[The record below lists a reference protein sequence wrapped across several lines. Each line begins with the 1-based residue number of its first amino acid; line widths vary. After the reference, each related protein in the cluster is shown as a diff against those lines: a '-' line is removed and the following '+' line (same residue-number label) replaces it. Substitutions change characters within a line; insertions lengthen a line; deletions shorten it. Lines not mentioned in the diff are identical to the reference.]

1 MIRYW
6 LDLPTLG
13 VFLSLIVLYFGVAL
27 LLASLVFL
35 SPLRRH
41 LHRLNGVVAPF
52 FGAVAILFA
61 LLAGFLGNDIS
72 DRNREAFRTVQAEAG
87 ALRNIYTLS
96 VASASDMRAIR
107 AALKV
112 YANSVAADEWPAMA
126 ELRPSAKTES
136 AYDNLLREI
145 SEPSIA
151 RDSGAAV
158 HAALLG
164 SALKVGAARSERLA
178 LASDHTNDLKWL
190 VVIVLALLTQ
200 IAIAV
205 VHLERPGAFIA
216 SLAIFSCAVVV
227 VLGVLALQE
236 YPFDGAF
243 QVTSAPI
250 GALNSLAE

>member
-6 LDLPTLG
+6 LDLSVPG
-13 VFLSLIVLYFGVAL
+13 VFLSLIALYFGMAL
-27 LLASLVFL
+27 LLAAVVFL
-35 SPLRRH
+35 SPLRKR
-41 LHRLNGVVAPF
+41 LHPVYGVVAPF
-52 FGAVAILFA
+52 FGAVSILFA

-72 DRNREAFRTVQAEAG
+72 DRNREAYRTVQAEAG

-107 AALKV
+107 AALKA
-112 YANSVAADEWPAMA
+112 YTTSVVADEWPAMA
-126 ELRPSAKTES
+126 ELHPSAKTEA

-164 SALKVGAARSERLA
+164 SALKVGAARNERLA

-190 VVIVLALLTQ
+190 VVIVLGLLTQ
-200 IAIAV
+200 VAIAA

-216 SLAIFSCAVVV
+216 SLAIFSCAVIV

-250 GALNSLAE
+250 GALTSLSD